1 MFHRM
6 LMCVNR
12 EHLRDHCHEKLVSD
26 VQMDFEVCRA
36 ALTPLRF
43 FCITI
48 GEFATNESVRKV

>member
-36 ALTPLRF
+36 ALTPPPVLLYNNWGV
-43 FCITI
+43 C
-48 GEFATNESVRKV
+48 NK

>member
-1 MFHRM
+1 
-6 LMCVNR
+6 MCVNR